1 VAILSKLAAT
11 SKFISQILRSYLN
24 SSHSDYQAFKSEH
37 LTLKVMVIGSGAREH
52 ALVWKIK
59 QSSKVT
65 ELYAAPGNA
74 GTASLARNLDIHPD
88 DIEALIKAAKDNSID
103 LTVVGPE
110 APLAAGIVDRFVQL
124 GMPIFGPTKAAAQ
137 IEASKVFARN
147 LMQKYGIPCPKGITF
162 SVYAEAKRYVES
174 QPMPIVVKADGL
186 AAGKGVI
193 IAGSREEAL
202 KALSDI
208 MENRIFGPAGDKVVI
223 EECLTGK
230 EVSLLAFTDGET
242 VVPMIPACD
251 YKRVFDDDLGPNTG
265 GMGSYSPPGF
275 FDAKLTGEVTKTILQ
290 PAVSAMAQE
299 GMPYKGVLYA
309 GLMIAADGV
318 KVLEFNAR
326 FGDPETQAILPR
338 LQTDLVDILLAVLDN
353 KLGKVV
359 VRWNED
365 ACVGVVM
372 ASGGYP
378 GSYETG
384 FKITGLDK
392 LNDDVMVF
400 HAGTRLGEDSQ
411 IYTDGGRVLTVTAT
425 GKSMAAARAK
435 VYRNLPR
442 INFDGCH
449 YRRDIAAREVN

>member
-1 VAILSKLAAT
+1 LKIL
-11 SKFISQILRSYLN
+11 I
-24 SSHSDYQAFKSEH
+24 
-37 LTLKVMVIGSGAREH
+37 IGSGAREH
-52 ALVWKIK
+52 ALAWKIK
-59 QSSKVT
+59 QSPKVT

-74 GTASLARNLDIHPD
+74 GTASIARNLDIRPN
-88 DIEALIKAAKDNSID
+88 DIEALVKAAKDNSID

-110 APLAAGIVDRFVQL
+110 APLAAGIVDRFEQL
-124 GMPIFGPTKAAAQ
+124 GISIFGPTKAAAQ
-137 IEASKVFARN
+137 IESSKVFARK
-147 LMQKYGIPCPKGITF
+147 LMQKYSIPCPKGATF
-162 SVYAEAKRYVES
+162 SSYAEAIRYVES

-193 IAGSREEAL
+193 VAGSKEEAL

-208 MENRIFGPAGDKVVI
+208 MEKKFLGPAGDKVVI

-275 FDAKLTGEVTKTILQ
+275 FDAKLTREVTKTILQ
-290 PAVSAMAQE
+290 PAVRAMAQE
-299 GMPYKGVLYA
+299 GTPYKGIIYA
-309 GLMIAADGV
+309 GLMIAADGP

-338 LQTDLVDILLAVLDN
+338 LQTDLVDILLAVVDN
-353 KLGKVV
+353 KLSKVV
-359 VRWNED
+359 AQWNED

-378 GSYETG
+378 GSYKTG

-400 HAGTRLGEDSQ
+400 HAGTRLGQDSQ
-411 IYTDGGRVLTVTAT
+411 VYTDGGRVLTVTAT
-425 GKSMAAARAK
+425 GKSMAEARAK

-449 YRRDIAAREVN
+449 YRRDIASREVT